1 MIYGSGY
8 GAVAGGPSQQQKD
21 FFAMSGATPLNKLA
35 EEGAR
40 VNRAFNDTMKRLTAG
55 GPNGMFDGFQSC
67 MQAAQEYNAKVMEFA
82 VANTTASFEYF
93 RKLSEAK
100 STPEFVEL
108 ATSHAR
114 SQFETITEQAK
125 ELQAICQK
133 AMPTLPQK

>member
-8 GAVAGGPSQQQKD
+8 GTVAGGPRQQQRI
-21 FFAMSGATPLNKLA
+21 FAMSGATPFNKMA

-40 VNRAFNDTMKRLTAG
+40 VNRAFNDTMKRLTAT
-55 GPNGMFDGFQSC
+55 GPNGLFDGFQNC
-67 MQAAQEYNAKVMEFA
+67 MQAAQEYNSKVLEFA
-82 VANTTASFEYF
+82 VTNTTSTFEYF

-114 SQFETITEQAK
+114 TQFETMTEQAK

-133 AMPTLPQK
+133 AMPTLPDK